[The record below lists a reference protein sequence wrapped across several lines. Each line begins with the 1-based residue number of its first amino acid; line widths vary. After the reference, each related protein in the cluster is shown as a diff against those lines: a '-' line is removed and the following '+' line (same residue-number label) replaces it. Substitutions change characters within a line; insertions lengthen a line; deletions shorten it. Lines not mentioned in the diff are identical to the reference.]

1 MAQEQLALD
10 ATNDPRLQ
18 IGANQPP
25 LSERIAE
32 EIAPLLATR
41 DQLLASAESALIIDG
56 ESAAKVVDLAK
67 QMSNLEDMADLV
79 REEMI
84 RPHLLAQREI
94 NSSFGTVTNQL
105 KLARQGADGR
115 GGLRLMLTQWQR
127 KLEVAAQAER
137 DRLAAAQR
145 LREAEAEAARRAAE
159 EKKAAGSTGVADEL
173 TAMQAEEAAQ
183 RLARQAEAIRPE
195 PVRSHLGMAGTRR
208 EIVFEITD
216 VRKLL
221 GWLLKSPLRVQVE
234 AAVTGLMRPYLRN
247 AIGVDGVE
255 KGVEIPGLT
264 ARIERVAQIRS

>member
-84 RPHLLAQREI
+84 RPYLLAQREI
-94 NSSFGTVTNQL
+94 NSSFGAVTTQL
-105 KLARQGADGR
+105 KL
-115 GGLRLMLTQWQR
+115 
-127 KLEVAAQAER
+127 
-137 DRLAAAQR
+137 
-145 LREAEAEAARRAAE
+145 
-159 EKKAAGSTGVADEL
+159 
-173 TAMQAEEAAQ
+173 
-183 RLARQAEAIRPE
+183 
-195 PVRSHLGMAGTRR
+195 
-208 EIVFEITD
+208 
-216 VRKLL
+216 
-221 GWLLKSPLRVQVE
+221 
-234 AAVTGLMRPYLRN
+234 
-247 AIGVDGVE
+247 
-255 KGVEIPGLT
+255 
-264 ARIERVAQIRS
+264 